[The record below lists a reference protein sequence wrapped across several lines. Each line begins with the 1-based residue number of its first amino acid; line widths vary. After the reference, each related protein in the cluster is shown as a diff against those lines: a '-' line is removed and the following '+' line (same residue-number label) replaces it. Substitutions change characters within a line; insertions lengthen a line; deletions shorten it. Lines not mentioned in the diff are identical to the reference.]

1 MWEDLGDR
9 IICDQKAEKMTKQGD
24 LLEGYFNNQGNR

>member
-9 IICDQKAEKMTKQGD
+9 ICDQKAGKMAKQGD
-24 LLEGYFNNQGNR
+24 LLEAYFNNQGNR